1 MTVFLPPTRFTPD
14 DVQQLEHDGLYEL
27 VDGKLVEKPMSS
39 EANEVAWIIGGHFFV
54 FFRQTN
60 AGKAY
65 PEQTYQCFPHDPD
78 LIRRPDL
85 SVVITARLSS
95 VNKVGH
101 VTIAPDIAIEVV
113 SPNDKVF
120 ELDEKIADYKSAGV
134 KAIWIVDSKAR
145 TVRVIRPG
153 EPTIELEAHQ
163 TLTGDPVLPGFSV
176 PVADLFASIPPV

>member
-1 MTVFLPPTRFTPD
+1 MTVSLPPTRFTPEDLLQLD
-14 DVQQLEHDGLYEL
+14 DERLYEL
-27 VDGKLVEKPMSS
+27 VDGQLVEKPMSS

-54 FFRQTN
+54 FFSQTK

-65 PEQTYQCFPHDPD
+65 PEQAYQCFPNDCK
-78 LIRRPDL
+78 LIRRPDV
-85 SVVITARLSS
+85 SIVVANRLAG

-134 KAIWIVDSKAR
+134 RAIWVVDYKAR
-145 TVRVIRPG
+145 TVRVIKPG
-153 EPTIELEAHQ
+153 APTMELEDHQ
-163 TLTGDPVLPGFSV
+163 TLTGEPVLAGFSV
-176 PVADLFASIPPV
+176 LVADLFPSAIA